1 MRAELGVSPEN
12 QEQLVFEVR
21 SLSALPE
28 ETIAMVVPAYG
39 DRRAS
44 HSQTLKPR
52 VLVTGMSGTGKS
64 SVVRRLREVGHDA
77 VDIDEDGY
85 LDESSE
91 EPLWKEEP
99 LRRVVQES
107 EGPLFLAGTAANQ
120 GSFYPDLDHIV
131 LLSAPA
137 TIVRERVR
145 SRTNSPFGKRPGELD
160 RIMADLENVEPLLRA
175 GCDLELDTSRLGIIE
190 VTNALLHHVGLPA
203 LPSDER
209 TNRLQG

>member
-1 MRAELGVSPEN
+1 
-12 QEQLVFEVR
+12 
-21 SLSALPE
+21 
-28 ETIAMVVPAYG
+28 MVVPACG
-39 DRRAS
+39 HRSAS
-44 HSQTLKPR
+44 HSQTPGPR

-64 SVVRRLREVGHDA
+64 SVVHRLREVGHHA

-85 LDESSE
+85 LDESGE

-99 LRRVVQES
+99 LRRVVEDS

-120 GSFYPDLDHIV
+120 GSFYPHLDHIV

-137 TIVRERVR
+137 AVVRERVR

-175 GCDLELDTSRLGIIE
+175 GCDLELDTSGLESVE
-190 VTNALLHHVGLPA
+190 VTNALLRHVGLPT
-203 LPSDER
+203 LPADEE
-209 TNRLQG
+209 TNRLQA